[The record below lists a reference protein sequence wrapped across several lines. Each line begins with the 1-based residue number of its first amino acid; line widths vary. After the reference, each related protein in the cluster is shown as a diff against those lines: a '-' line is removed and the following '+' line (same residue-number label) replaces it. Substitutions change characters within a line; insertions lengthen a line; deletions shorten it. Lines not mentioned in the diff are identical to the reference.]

1 MTPGARGWVV
11 LLAVAL
17 TATCIG
23 FSTGRARER
32 AGWERWAAPE
42 VVRVVKA
49 DRFAGWTK

>member
-17 TATCIG
+17 AASAVG
-23 FSTGRARER
+23 FSTGRTHER

-42 VVRVVKA
+42 VVRLAKGDKFV
-49 DRFAGWTK
+49 GWTK